1 MLKFIKNIKILLCFS
16 MLLIG
21 CASIK
26 TLHQY
31 YASEDIQLSN
41 VQIKRLNNYLSGEFY
56 SYEINKKVFAY
67 PMVFLI
73 SDDGKK
79 SVILACRGILDEC
92 NSSIYIYP
100 LIQKYKKK
108 TNLDFKILALG
119 KKIVQRKNNEI
130 INKKKIKY
138 TNLKNDQKNIFF
150 DFIALPSDSCTDEDC

>member
-1 MLKFIKNIKILLCFS
+1 
-16 MLLIG
+16 
-21 CASIK
+21 
-26 TLHQY
+26 
-31 YASEDIQLSN
+31 
-41 VQIKRLNNYLSGEFY
+41 
-56 SYEINKKVFAY
+56 
-67 PMVFLI
+67 MVFLI

-79 SVILACRGILDEC
+79 SVILACRGMLDEC

-150 DFIALPSDSCTDEDC
+150 DFIVLPSDSCTSEDC